1 MKEDRDVKENRDA
14 GEDRHMREDSLVIAA
29 WTVATT
35 LDYLKN
41 LLL

>member
-14 GEDRHMREDSLVIAA
+14 SEYRHMREENLVIAA

-35 LDYLKN
+35 FDSLKN
-41 LLL
+41 LLP